1 MQRIVNMKILVLGS
15 GAREHALVW
24 KLAQNPTV
32 TLYNYGSTN
41 NPGIAK
47 LCKVVQLGS
56 VTDISSIVDFSQH
69 QAIDIVWV
77 GPEAP
82 LEAGVVDALEG
93 VGIDCIGPTKLLAQ
107 LESSKSFT
115 RDLLKKY
122 NINVSP
128 GFSIFT
134 SMEGIAEFMQELQG
148 NVVVKPDGLTGGKG
162 VRVMGDHFHSVA
174 EALAY
179 CEELFASGDPQ
190 VLIEEKLIGQEF
202 SLMSFADG
210 KNLIH
215 MPLVQDHKR
224 VFVGDKGPN
233 TGGMGSYTMPDHSL
247 PFVTADDLARAKE
260 VNQEVLDALAKEF
273 NQEYKGIMY
282 GNFIAVNDGIRIIE
296 YNARFGDPEAM
307 NLLSLLKTDL
317 LEITKAIINR
327 DLDQLQVEFE
337 SKASVCKYVVPDG
350 YPDSPVEDQPVDM
363 SQVDTSAVNLFYGSV
378 DQTEQGLIEKGSRT
392 ASVTAVADTLE
403 EAEKIAEAEVKKITG
418 PVFHREDIGTAELI
432 EQRITMMKQ
441 VRE

>member
-24 KLAQNPTV
+24 KLAQNPTAI
-32 TLYNYGSTN
+32 LYNYGPTN

-47 LCKVVQLGS
+47 LCVAVQLGS
-56 VTDISSIVDFSQH
+56 VTDISGIVDWAQH

-82 LEAGVVDALEG
+82 LAAGVVDALEG

-115 RDLLKKY
+115 RDLLNKY
-122 NINVSP
+122 DINVSP
-128 GFSIFT
+128 GFAIFT

-162 VRVMGDHFHSVA
+162 VRLMGDHFHSIA

-179 CEELFASGDPQ
+179 CEELFAAGDSQ
-190 VLIEEKLIGQEF
+190 VLIEEKLVGQEF

-260 VNQEVLDALAKEF
+260 VNQEVLAALAKEF

-317 LEITKAIINR
+317 LEITQAMIDRN
-327 DLDQLQVEFE
+327 LDQIQVEFE

-350 YPDSPVEDQPVDM
+350 YPDNPVENQPVDM
-363 SQVDTSAVNLFYGSV
+363 SQVDTSVVNLFYGSV
-378 DQTEQGLIEKGSRT
+378 DQTDLGLIEKGSRT
-392 ASVTAVADTLE
+392 AGVTAIADTLE

-432 EQRITMMKQ
+432 EQRIAMMKQ
-441 VRE
+441 VRG